1 MDNSANFTSIILTGY
16 LQLDLKMKYF
26 LFFVLTVLYL
36 TVVFANSFLI
46 SVIFSA
52 KTLHKPMYLFL
63 CSLFVNELYGSTALF
78 PSLQV
83 NLILNNNEIS
93 LIYCYLQIFCLYT
106 YAMIEFCNLAVMS
119 FDRYVSICYPLQ
131 YNRIMTPFR
140 VGLLI
145 SLVWTY
151 CFIQFLIFLS
161 FNFKLQLCGNVME
174 KVWCDNY
181 LLVKLACS
189 KTSLNNTY
197 GIYVNVMT
205 AVIPLALIFYS
216 YSRII
221 KICLS
226 FSKEAKKK
234 ALSTCAP
241 HMISLLN
248 FSLGCFFET
257 LQSRFDNI
265 RMPALLRVIISVY
278 FLMCQPLLNPILYG
292 VRLKNIRLVCKNL
305 MINAIQKSLLL
316 RPSL

>member
-1 MDNSANFTSIILTGY
+1 MENGANFTFIRLTGY
-16 LQLDLKMKYF
+16 LNLNFKMKYF
-26 LFFVLTVLYL
+26 LFAVLTVLYS
-36 TVVFANSFLI
+36 TIIFANSFLI
-46 SVIFSA
+46 GVICLA
-52 KTLHKPMYLFL
+52 KILHKPMYMFL

-83 NLILNNNEIS
+83 NLLLNDNTIS
-93 LIYCYLQIFCLYT
+93 LVYCYLQIFCLCT

-145 SLVWTY
+145 ALVWIY
-151 CFIQFLIFLS
+151 CFIGFFILLS
-161 FNFKLQLCGNVME
+161 FNSKSQLCGNVME

-181 LLVKLACS
+181 LFVNLACS
-189 KTSLNNTY
+189 KSSLHNAY
-197 GIYVNVMT
+197 GIYLTVMT

-216 YSRII
+216 YTRII

-234 ALSTCAP
+234 ALSTCTP
-241 HMISLLN
+241 HIISLLN
-248 FSLGCFFET
+248 FTFGCFFET
-257 LQSRFDNI
+257 LQSRFDEI
-265 RMPALLRVIISVY
+265 RTPALIRVIVSLY
-278 FLMCQPLLNPILYG
+278 LLMCQPLLNPILYA

-305 MINAIQKSLLL
+305 VLSKIGIA
-316 RPSL
+316 

>member
-1 MDNSANFTSIILTGY
+1 MENGANFTYIRLTGY
-16 LQLDLKMKYF
+16 LNLDFKMNYF
-26 LFFVLTVLYL
+26 LFAVITVLYS
-36 TVVFANSFLI
+36 TIIFANSFLI
-46 SVIFSA
+46 GVICSA
-52 KTLHKPMYLFL
+52 KALHKPMYVFL

-78 PSLQV
+78 PSLQL

-119 FDRYVSICYPLQ
+119 FDRFVSICYPLQ

-140 VGLLI
+140 VGVLI
-145 SLVWTY
+145 ALVWSY
-151 CFIQFLIFLS
+151 CFIQFLILFS
-161 FNFKLQLCGNVME
+161 FNSKLQLCGNIMD

-205 AVIPLALIFYS
+205 AMIPLTLILYS
-216 YSRII
+216 YTRILR
-221 KICLS
+221 ICLS
-226 FSKEAKKK
+226 FTKEAKQK

-241 HMISLLN
+241 HIISILN

-257 LQSRFDNI
+257 IQSRFDNI
-265 RMPALLRVIISVY
+265 RMPALLRIIISVY
-278 FLMCQPLLNPILYG
+278 FLMFQPVLSPIMYG
-292 VRLKNIRLVCKNL
+292 IRLKNIRQVCKNL
-305 MINAIQKSLLL
+305 VISKVGIT
-316 RPSL
+316 

>member
-1 MDNSANFTSIILTGY
+1 MENGANFTFIRLTGY
-16 LQLDLKMKYF
+16 LNLDFKMKYF
-26 LFFVLTVLYL
+26 LFAVLTVLYS
-36 TVVFANSFLI
+36 TIIFANSFLI
-46 SVIFSA
+46 GVICLA
-52 KTLHKPMYLFL
+52 KILHKPMYMFL

-83 NLILNNNEIS
+83 NLLLNDNTIS
-93 LIYCYLQIFCLYT
+93 LVYCYLQIFCLYT

-131 YNRIMTPFR
+131 YNRIMTPVR

-145 SLVWTY
+145 ALVWIY
-151 CFIQFLIFLS
+151 CFIQFFIFLS
-161 FNFKLQLCGNVME
+161 FNFKSQLCGNVME

-189 KTSLNNTY
+189 KSSLNNIY
-197 GIYVNVMT
+197 GIYLAVVT

-216 YSRII
+216 YTRII

-234 ALSTCAP
+234 ALSTCTP
-241 HMISLLN
+241 HIISLLN
-248 FSLGCFFET
+248 FTLGWLFEI
-257 LQSRFDNI
+257 LQSRFDDI
-265 RMPALLRVIISVY
+265 KMPALIRVIISVY

-292 VRLKNIRLVCKNL
+292 VRLKNIRLACKNFVL
-305 MINAIQKSLLL
+305 SKIGIA
-316 RPSL
+316 